1 MKNIHVLLPAVLTVE
16 SFLLKQTFEDDSSQ
30 QSLICLPGRA
40 YISPLS
46 IHSIYK
52 YWSYQDLGWPRNII
66 LLNRHMEVTKLN

>member
-40 YISPLS
+40 TFPLCLYTAFISTGHIKIS
-46 IHSIYK
+46 AGQEI
-52 YWSYQDLGWPRNII
+52 
-66 LLNRHMEVTKLN
+66 